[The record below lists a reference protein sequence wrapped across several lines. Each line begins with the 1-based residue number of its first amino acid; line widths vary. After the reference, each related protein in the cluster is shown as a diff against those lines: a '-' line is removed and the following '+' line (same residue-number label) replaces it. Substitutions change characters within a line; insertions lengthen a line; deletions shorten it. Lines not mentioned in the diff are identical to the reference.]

1 MTYLSPLKLAIVI
14 VVGSM
19 WMGLSQVVSDFPFV
33 VNLVIVGVIATI
45 GLNVARFV
53 TQVVTVEVIID
64 AAGAT
69 IVATIE
75 VIIDAA
81 EATIE
86 AVINAAEATIV
97 AVEATIVAAVEVVVN
112 AAEATIAAAVEVAT
126 TVVMAIIVAVA
137 TMVTIL
143 PSIDHKLTCLSPMCA
158 YLYLPYL

>member
-1 MTYLSPLKLAIVI
+1 MTYLSLLKLAIVI

-19 WMGLSQVVSDFPFV
+19 WMGLGQVVSDLPFV
-33 VNLVIVGVIATI
+33 VNLVIVEVIAII
-45 GLNVARFV
+45 GLDVARFV
-53 TQVVTVEVIID
+53 TQVVTIEVIID
-64 AAGAT
+64 AAEAT

-97 AVEATIVAAVEVVVN
+97 AAIEVVVN
-112 AAEATIAAAVEVAT
+112 AAE
-126 TVVMAIIVAVA
+126 AIIVAVA

-143 PSIDHKLTCLSPMCA
+143 PSIAHKFICLSPMCA
-158 YLYLPYL
+158 FLYLPFL

>member
-1 MTYLSPLKLAIVI
+1 
-14 VVGSM
+14 
-19 WMGLSQVVSDFPFV
+19 MGLSQVVSDFPFV
-33 VNLVIVGVIATI
+33 VNLVIVEVIAII
-45 GLNVARFV
+45 GLDVARFV
-53 TQVVTVEVIID
+53 TQVVTV
-64 AAGAT
+64 
-69 IVATIE
+69 E

-97 AVEATIVAAVEVVVN
+97 AVEVTIVAAIEATIVAAIEVVVN
-112 AAEATIAAAVEVAT
+112 AAEATIATAVEVAT

-158 YLYLPYL
+158 FLYLPFL

>member
-19 WMGLSQVVSDFPFV
+19 WMGLGQVVSDLPFV
-33 VNLVIVGVIATI
+33 VNLVIVEVIAII
-45 GLNVARFV
+45 GLDVARFV
-53 TQVVTVEVIID
+53 TRVVTV
-64 AAGAT
+64 
-69 IVATIE
+69 E

-97 AVEATIVAAVEVVVN
+97 AAIEVVVN
-112 AAEATIAAAVEVAT
+112 AAEATIATAVEVAT

-158 YLYLPYL
+158 FLYLPFL